1 MSLWEKYQL
10 TFKRIVAILLA
21 TFVFFWMTKYED
33 ITDPAVTLEHK
44 CKIVLRLSTVPENVK
59 NQCNNLIKDEYET
72 EPN

>member
-1 MSLWEKYQL
+1 MSLWEKHHL

-33 ITDPAVTLEHK
+33 ITDPTVTLEHK
-44 CKIVLRLSTVPENVK
+44 CKIVLRSTVVSEYVK
-59 NQCNNLIKDEYET
+59 KQCDTLLKDEYET

>member
-10 TFKRIVAILLA
+10 TFRRIVAILLA

-33 ITDPAVTLEHK
+33 ITDPTVTLEHK
-44 CKIVLRLSTVPENVK
+44 CKIVLRSTVVSEYVK
-59 NQCNNLIKDEYET
+59 NQCDTLLKDEYET

>member
-33 ITDPAVTLEHK
+33 ITDPTVTLEHK
-44 CKIVLRLSTVPENVK
+44 CKIVLRSTVVSEYVK
-59 NQCNNLIKDEYET
+59 KQCDTLLKDEYET